1 MICAQT
7 RKLETA
13 LVFSI
18 VRAEC
23 LAKAK
28 HALWLAEGAH
38 GAAREIWLDV
48 AGRYS
53 ARAASYEAAMGV

>member
-1 MICAQT
+1 MKLDTST
-7 RKLETA
+7 RKEETA

-28 HALWLAEGAH
+28 HALWLAEGSQ

-48 AGRYS
+48 ASRYS
-53 ARAASYEAAMGV
+53 ARAERYAAYV